1 MRPRMIIEYKAPSVE
16 ITPKVFQQIANYNF
30 LLHVDYLVVS
40 NGLTHYCV
48 KMDYDNQNFLYLEN
62 IPSYDNLFT

>member
-1 MRPRMIIEYKAPSVE
+1 MIIEYKAPEIE
-16 ITPKVFQQIANYNF
+16 ITPRVFNQIAAYNF

-48 KMDYDNQNFLYLEN
+48 KMDYDNQKYLYLED
-62 IPSYDNLFT
+62 IPEYKNL